1 MIKPERESRI
11 GPSKYLNVERQ
22 KGERTHTH
30 THTCRHTHSHT
41 NTRTH
46 TLTHTHRLDEKRPK
60 PVREGG
66 EQRRNNNNK
75 TNCRAHS
82 SSSSS
87 SPAGLVSL
95 SLSLSLSFSTFPSSS
110 AFRKVRKCRGSAGSL
125 QPRLLFLLERSSCR
139 SCGDREREKERCWP
153 TIHVAAPLS
162 RFSLSL
168 LFFLFVLFVFVS
180 VCVFTHSLWLPF
192 RGVFRSFSNS

>member
-87 SPAGLVSL
+87 PAGLVSL

-139 SCGDREREKERCWP
+139 SCGDREREREMLA
-153 TIHVAAPLS
+153 HDS
-162 RFSLSL
+162 RGCPSFSVFSLSPL
-168 LFFLFVLFVFVS
+168 
-180 VCVFTHSLWLPF
+180 LPF
-192 RGVFRSFSNS
+192 RLVRLRVRLRLHSFSLASF